1 MTQAQLSETAK
12 GKGLVRFR
20 MDEDLIAETEVM
32 LGRMGLSLSG
42 VVTMLSRRIVA
53 EGKLPF
59 EVYAVSTPRERTKA
73 AVAESLAHVNSP
85 AGRFGSARKLFDAL
99 EKSID

>member
-1 MTQAQLSETAK
+1 MPTK

-20 MDEDLIAETEVM
+20 MDEALIAQTETM
-32 LGRMGLSLSG
+32 LDRMGLSLSN

-59 EVYAVSTPRERTKA
+59 EVYAVSTPLERTRA
-73 AVAESLAHVNSP
+73 AVAESLATINRP
-85 AGRFGSARKLFDAL
+85 EGRFDSAQTLFDTL
-99 EKSID
+99 EKGNG